1 MLRSFR
7 EEIGSMPASR
17 RLQARIEVHA
27 ADNYRASY
35 RFVASNKPGAGRGR
49 AETSHS
55 CSSEDAARQWLQDQA
70 ADLGIEYVD
79 VSLAV
84 IRGPG

>member
-1 MLRSFR
+1 
-7 EEIGSMPASR
+7 MPASR
-17 RLQARIEVHA
+17 GLRARIEVHA

-35 RFVASNKPGAGRGR
+35 RIVASNEPGAGRGR
-49 AETSHS
+49 AETSHY

-70 ADLGIEYVD
+70 ADLGIESVE